1 VRDLE
6 DPVDPTPETVQR
18 PDTSEIRGRVLHEAL
33 AEAGFV
39 NPHSGAARPKTW
51 APLLGRVPLFAQLR
65 KRDLRRIA
73 GVAKIAHVSA
83 GQFIV
88 REAFSAE
95 AFYILLTGKA
105 TVLRCGAADVG
116 LSRGDFFGE
125 LALLDQAERTAS
137 VVADTDLWAARIP
150 RESFFDLLDHQPTIA
165 RGLLVALAERVRRL
179 ESERP
184 G

>member
-1 VRDLE
+1 VRDPE
-6 DPVDPTPETVQR
+6 DPLDPTLETVQR
-18 PDTSEIRGRVLHEAL
+18 PDTSEIRGRVLQEAL

-39 NPHSGAARPKTW
+39 NPHLGAARPKTW
-51 APLLGRVPLFAQLR
+51 APLLGRVPL
-65 KRDLRRIA
+65 
-73 GVAKIAHVSA
+73 
-83 GQFIV
+83 FIV

-137 VVADTDLWAARIP
+137 VVADTDLWTARIP